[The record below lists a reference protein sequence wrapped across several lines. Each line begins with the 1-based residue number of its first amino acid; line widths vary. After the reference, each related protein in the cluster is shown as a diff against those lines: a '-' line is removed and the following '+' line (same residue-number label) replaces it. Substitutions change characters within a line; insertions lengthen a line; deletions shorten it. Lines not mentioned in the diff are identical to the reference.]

1 MPPSPDMGKTKEQ
14 NIMKKLIFFALC
26 MLSMTACDN
35 KKSDANTDNEK
46 TDSLTRIIA
55 QKDNEIN
62 DMLSTLNEIQEGFRQ
77 ISAAENRVTLAKDG
91 ETTNRASQIRNDMN
105 FIAQTMKHNR
115 ELIAKLQK
123 QAREGSIA
131 AEQLKTTIENLTS
144 ELEERNKEIA
154 VLRDELA
161 QKDVRITEL
170 DQTVTTLNEDV
181 AQLRTETQEQSNTIS
196 NQDRQIHTAWYVFGT
211 KKELT
216 QNRILEKGRVLQSN
230 FNRNYF
236 TKIDIRVDKEI
247 RLYSKSA
254 KILTSH
260 PASSYTL
267 QQDASKQYVLRITNP
282 EVFWS
287 TSKYLVVQVK

>member
-1 MPPSPDMGKTKEQ
+1 
-14 NIMKKLIFFALC
+14 MKKLFFFALC
-26 MLSMTACDN
+26 LLSMTACDN
-35 KKSDANTDNEK
+35 KKSEDNANTEK

-123 QAREGSIA
+123 QVREGSIA

-181 AQLRTETQEQSNTIS
+181 AQLRTATEEQSNTIN

-216 QNRILEKGRVLQSN
+216 QNRVLEKGRVLQSN

-267 QQDASKQYVLRITNP
+267 QRDASKQYVLRITNP